1 MKNIRNLLM
10 MPSFLLKLIFDIISF
25 DNVMNFIFK
34 HIFFFQICLQ
44 AVKQFIDLLNSSP
57 QHQNKKQISST
68 TAIQYL
74 YARKFDIP
82 KAVALYEANHST
94 RQREGL
100 YGFNA
105 SVDPLLTELETGK
118 FTILVSRADKYE
130 LNFI

>member
-1 MKNIRNLLM
+1 ML
-10 MPSFLLKLIFDIISF
+10 
-25 DNVMNFIFK
+25 FIL
-34 HIFFFQICLQ
+34 CLQ
-44 AVKQFIDLLNSSP
+44 AVKQFIDLLNSSS
-57 QHQNKKQISST
+57 QHQNKKQISSS

-105 SVDPLLTELETGK
+105 CVDPLLTELETGK
-118 FTILVSRADKYE
+118 FTILVSRAKKYE
-130 LNFI
+130 LDFLTFMI